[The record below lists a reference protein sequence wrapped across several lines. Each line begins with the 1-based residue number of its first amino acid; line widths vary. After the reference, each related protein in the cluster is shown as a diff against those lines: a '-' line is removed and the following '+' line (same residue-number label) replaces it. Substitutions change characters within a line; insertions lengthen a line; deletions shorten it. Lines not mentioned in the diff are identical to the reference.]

1 MDGIEISGIK
11 TNLIRVLN
19 EREQSPDKLQ
29 ISITRSVKPNGNDI
43 QLINIV
49 LSTRITADGEDETNR
64 KFLIEHTITANA
76 SLKNKNILLND
87 INSYVLKELYPYIRA
102 QISGVAAIA
111 GINLYSFPQS
121 IEELEKL

>member
-11 TNLIRVLN
+11 TNLIKVLN

-29 ISITRSVKPNGNDI
+29 IAITRSVKPNGNDI

-102 QISGVAAIA
+102 QISCVAAIA
-111 GINLYSFPQS
+111 GINLSSFPQS

>member
-11 TNLIRVLN
+11 TNLIKVLN
-19 EREQSPDKLQ
+19 EREQSPDKLR
-29 ISITRSVKPNGNDI
+29 ISITRSLKPNGNDI

-76 SLKNKNILLND
+76 SLKNKTVLLND